1 MTQRHVRRDDHV
13 DGRST
18 SRARPTG
25 RAGGR
30 PPGRGRQA
38 KRTEGKRP
46 RPEGGKDARDMR
58 ICVPRDGMRLIGIPI
73 RAPGIG
79 KRTGD
84 KRSKGKSGG
93 LEKGSLSCW

>member
-1 MTQRHVRRDDHV
+1 MWTDAPPAVRGRRGVPAAVLPGGEDRPNGRREKGRVRR
-13 DGRST
+13 
-18 SRARPTG
+18 
-25 RAGGR
+25 
-30 PPGRGRQA
+30 
-38 KRTEGKRP
+38 
-46 RPEGGKDARDMR
+46 EGGKDARDMR

-93 LEKGSLSCW
+93 LEKGSWSCW

>member
-1 MTQRHVRRDDHV
+1 MWTDAPPAVRGRRGVPAAVLPGGEDRPNGRREKGRVRR
-13 DGRST
+13 
-18 SRARPTG
+18 
-25 RAGGR
+25 
-30 PPGRGRQA
+30 
-38 KRTEGKRP
+38 
-46 RPEGGKDARDMR
+46 EGGKDARDMR
-58 ICVPRDGMRLIGIPI
+58 ICVPRDGIPI